1 MQQHARAGKAH
12 HLADLRTHGWLIAMH
27 RALGAGGFIGQ
38 EGATGNARL
47 GISRKLSALWAEAT
61 LRVVLCVAIQRDH
74 LRNGALLLGSTPLG
88 SWGGTISHEGIL

>member
-27 RALGAGGFIGQ
+27 RALGAGGFIRQ

-47 GISRKLSALWAEAT
+47 GISFELSAL
-61 LRVVLCVAIQRDH
+61 
-74 LRNGALLLGSTPLG
+74 GA
-88 SWGGTISHEGIL
+88 